1 MTDYDKL
8 KPALQKLVD
17 DGTLTAHQAL
27 AAQNALRGS
36 VTTGGRTRKSLFS
49 EALTYIGGAVIVVSA
64 GLLLNQAWDQLGT
77 WGRPAVIGAAAILMF
92 VAALML
98 SRQVKED
105 TLRRLSSTLFVGSGA
120 LTAFTIGLITNE
132 LWIPKQT
139 GDQAYWVNPKPW
151 VIMTIML
158 LCALGAGA
166 VVWFGYQKAKSA
178 LGVIAQILTAD
189 IAGFA
194 VGALV
199 WVQLYGTDSFPSYG
213 SIVLLVLGSL
223 WIYVCEKEKFVEYN
237 AAGVGAILTMLFAV
251 QTFRE
256 QLPIW
261 TIPTLEVAGGV
272 GLLALYLV
280 GRKWPFLAGGIG
292 GILIGG
298 VELLTRYVHGVG
310 GALGS
315 MALGIVLL
323 VLGTRLFKEHQ

>member
-1 MTDYDKL
+1 MTEYDKL

-17 DGTLTAHQAL
+17 YGTLTAHQAL
-27 AAQNALRGS
+27 AAQNALRAS
-36 VTTGGRTRKSLFS
+36 VTTEGRSRKSLFS

-77 WGRPAVIGAAAILMF
+77 WGRPAVIGAGAILLF
-92 VAALML
+92 LAATML

-132 LWIPKQT
+132 FWIPKQT
-139 GDQAYWVNPKPW
+139 ENQTYWVNPKPW
-151 VIMTIML
+151 VYMTIAL
-158 LCALGAGA
+158 LCAVGAGLVA
-166 VVWFGYQKAKSA
+166 WFGYQKAKSA
-178 LGVIAQILTAD
+178 LGVMAQILTAD

-194 VGALV
+194 VGALI
-199 WVQLYGTDSFPSYG
+199 WIQFYGDDSFPSYG
-213 SIVLLVLGSL
+213 SIVLLALGAL
-223 WIYVCEKEKFVEYN
+223 WIYACEKEKFEEYN
-237 AAGVGAILTMLFAV
+237 AAGVGAILTLLFAI

-261 TIPTLEVAGGV
+261 TIPTLEVVGGI

-323 VLGTRLFKEHQ
+323 VLGTRLFKEHK